1 MKDIKGIGKAL
12 FRPDE
17 EKLRYNKEQK
27 AANFDNDLKI
37 FEDDELPTKYSYS
50 NNNDNNNKNGYSFA
64 TVMKKADSIF
74 LFNMNK
80 KYMKYDLKK
89 STSITQLNYGDGV
102 ICSNKVDGNY
112 NDHKMVLTGKK
123 YAERMLL
130 NNDHKL
136 MTPLFNKPTT
146 PKPMHLIMVNDNNMG
161 DET

>member
-1 MKDIKGIGKAL
+1 MDMKDIKGIGKAL

-27 AANFDNDLKI
+27 GLI
-37 FEDDELPTKYSYS
+37 
-50 NNNDNNNKNGYSFA
+50 
-64 TVMKKADSIF
+64 
-74 LFNMNK
+74 
-80 KYMKYDLKK
+80 
-89 STSITQLNYGDGV
+89 
-102 ICSNKVDGNY
+102 NKVDGNY